1 MLQTLSE
8 LGPMLSRIKPWVK
21 VAVVLAVVLLG
32 YYLFQGWRYW
42 QAAGDISS
50 REEAISKSDRNITRM
65 AGIIQSAA
73 KELDSGE
80 VKRQR
85 PVAELRSLFN
95 PKPVENLM
103 AIVAA
108 SASKASVDVTTMNP
122 GSPRTE
128 VLGEWQYQVQTL
140 SITVRG
146 ATVDLYRFLSLLQT
160 DVPVVSASEVR
171 ISGARGSRLAQ
182 MDLLFYLGPEPAP
195 EGEASGS

>member
-1 MLQTLSE
+1 MAQNLSE

-21 VAVVLAVVLLG
+21 VAVVLAVVLLA
-32 YYLFQGWRYW
+32 YYFFQGWRYW

-50 REEAISKSDRNITRM
+50 LDQAIQKSSSNIARWDKIIKSADDELKRGEAN
-65 AGIIQSAA
+65 G
-73 KELDSGE
+73 
-80 VKRQR
+80 QR
-85 PVAELRSLFN
+85 PMEELRSLFS

-122 GSPRTE
+122 GTPRTE
-128 VLGEWQYQVQTL
+128 VLGEWQYQVLTL
-140 SITVRG
+140 SITVKG
-146 ATVDLYRFLSLLQT
+146 ATVDLYRFLSFLQT

-171 ISGARGSRLAQ
+171 ISGARGDRLAQ
-182 MDLLFYLGPEPAP
+182 MDLLFYLAPEPAP